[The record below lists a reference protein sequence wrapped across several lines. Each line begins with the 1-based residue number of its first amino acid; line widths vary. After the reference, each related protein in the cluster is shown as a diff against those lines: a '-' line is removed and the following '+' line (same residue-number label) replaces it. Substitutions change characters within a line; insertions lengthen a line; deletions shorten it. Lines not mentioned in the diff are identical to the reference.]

1 MDSFTEDHQGR
12 NSRPGQR
19 ISYAQQR
26 AAELERDGYPQRVR
40 SNIEQRLIDT
50 AGNMGEN
57 HQPDSIDYLHAVLCQ
72 VGLPR
77 SCSQG
82 STFERTSGATSLLV
96 EAGSLWNGR
105 RWEQQQLPY
114 GAKPRLALIH
124 ICSEAVRTRSPVVE
138 IGESVREF
146 LLRLGL
152 DTGGHEYGRFRQQ
165 MKALAACRMTI
176 GFGLSTI
183 DAKPIKEFHAW
194 VAVDNGQRVLW
205 PGRVELTADFFQ
217 SLSKHAVPLDPRAL
231 GALKH
236 SALALD
242 VYVWLAHRLCRIVK
256 PAGVKLSW
264 ANLREQFG
272 QEYRAAKDFKKASP
286 CELPRSWCIA
296 RHSGRLAAAERG
308 GRRRGRSE

>member
-1 MDSFTEDHQGR
+1 MSHVQDVD
-12 NSRPGQR
+12 
-19 ISYAQQR
+19 
-26 AAELERDGYPQRVR
+26 AALERDGYPKRTR
-40 SNIEQRLIDT
+40 SRIERRLIET
-50 AGNMGEN
+50 AGDMGET

-77 SCSQG
+77 SRSRG
-82 STFERTSGATSLLV
+82 ASFERTSGQTSLLV

-114 GAKPRLALIH
+114 GAKPRLALIY
-124 ICSEAVRTRSPVVE
+124 ICSEAVRTRSPAVD
-138 IGESVREF
+138 IGDSVREF

-152 DTGGHEYGRFRQQ
+152 DTGGHEYGRFHQQ

-205 PGRVELTADFFQ
+205 PGRIELTTDFFQ
-217 SLSKHAVPLDPRAL
+217 SLCKHAVPLDPRAL

-242 VYVWLAHRLCRIVK
+242 VYVWLAHRLCRITK
-256 PAGVKLSW
+256 PAGIKLSW
-264 ANLREQFG
+264 ANLRDQFG
-272 QEYRAAKDFKKASP
+272 QEYRAAKDFKKAFRIALHTARAAYPAAGVNEDEIGGIRLLPSP
-286 CELPRSWCIA
+286 PPIHRKVIA
-296 RHSGRLAAAERG
+296 VQKSGG
-308 GRRRGRSE
+308 D